1 MENMLIHT
9 ENPMKKKHTWF
20 YLIFITVPAVF
31 LLCLIVSDQ
40 VFRTRNINYSEWLT
54 LIVGFLSYYG
64 TIILAY
70 VTVSQNAIIS
80 ELTQKQLELQEKDLS
95 SGNRPWFSISTFRVF
110 KQLGKSFPYIQCCSF
125 DAKDS
130 LGAINGDFDIISTY
144 RFKAPK
150 SEFNFYDNTD
160 NPGQIRFSISIVNRS
175 KYNIID
181 LSYNSYKNDHR
192 GNDSSIH
199 QITPCTCKVHCLEP
213 GLSLNMNGFQY
224 LENELCISFKYYILI
239 HYYNEFGKEFNDK
252 ISILVYEDPSKDD
265 VVVFDLYHDGNTID
279 IDYSSPD
286 DSSLIINGFK

>member
-1 MENMLIHT
+1 MLIHT

-80 ELTQKQLELQEKDLS
+80 ELTQKQLELQEKDLN
-95 SGNRPWFSISTFRVF
+95 SGNRPWFSVSTFRVF
-110 KQLGKSFPYIQCCSF
+110 QQLGKSFPYVECCSF

-130 LGAINGDFDIISTY
+130 LGVTHENFDANSMY
-144 RFKAPK
+144 RFKVQK
-150 SEFNFYDNTD
+150 DELKFNDNTD
-160 NPGQIRFSISIVNRS
+160 NPGQIRFTISIVNRS

-199 QITPCTCKVHCLEP
+199 HITPCTCKVHCIEP
-213 GLSLNMNGFQY
+213 GFHINMKGFQY
-224 LENELCISFKYYILI
+224 LKNKEYINFKYYIQI
-239 HYYNEFGKEFNDK
+239 HYYNEFGKEFRDK
-252 ISILVYEDPSKDD
+252 VLLSVYEDPSKANR
-265 VVVFDLYHDGNTID
+265 VVFDLYHNRNTIE
-279 IDYSSPD
+279 IDYSNPD